1 MRDRFDGVAAD
12 LDALPDDLWA
22 ARERRALSQGRP
34 NDRPAS
40 TEGDEH
46 VESDHGQPRGA
57 ETLTGP
63 VYGPEENPRIGW
75 DDEPYESPLDEF
87 FATNVESVH
96 FEALDDCRWYANIRL
111 NDGQMWTLNF
121 GSLSGR
127 ARGFANAEQV
137 E

>member
-1 MRDRFDGVAAD
+1 M
-12 LDALPDDLWA
+12 
-22 ARERRALSQGRP
+22 ARLVTARRALGASKP
-34 NDRPAS
+34 TPAV
-40 TEGDEH
+40 GDTR
-46 VESDHGQPRGA
+46 DAA

-63 VYGPEENPRIGW
+63 VYGPEENPRISW

-111 NDGQMWTLNF
+111 NDGQLWTLNF

-127 ARGFANAEQV
+127 ARGYANAEQV